1 VIRKKHILW
10 QQYYYYHAILGG
22 ALISEKVV
30 SPDSNIFSYKVVVL
44 GDSGVGK
51 TTLIRRHA
59 TGKFQRDISP
69 TIGVDFTCKYYQFP
83 TGFQLMLSIWDVS
96 GEEIYSRV
104 RPIYYGGS
112 AGAMLVFDLT
122 RPESFSRMKA
132 WFLDLRANLKDE
144 VPAVFLGNKKDLVGG
159 RSVAETEAR
168 KLTEGYGSK
177 YFETSALSGENVD
190 KAFSSL
196 GSEIIAK
203 KKLAAYAFGTERA

>member
-1 VIRKKHILW
+1 
-10 QQYYYYHAILGG
+10 LGDV
-22 ALISEKVV
+22 LVSEKAVG
-30 SPDSNIFSYKVVVL
+30 PDANVFSYKVVVL

-69 TIGVDFTCKYYQFP
+69 TIGVDLTCKYYQFP

-96 GEEIYSRV
+96 GEEIYSQV

-144 VPAVFLGNKKDLVGG
+144 VPTVFLGNKKDLVGG
-159 RSVAETEAR
+159 RSVTETEAR
-168 KLTEGYGSK
+168 KLAESYGSK
-177 YFETSALSGENVD
+177 YFETSALTGENVD

-196 GSEIIAK
+196 GTAIISE
-203 KKLAAYAFGTERA
+203 KKLAAHAFGSERA